1 MTRYP
6 VPEIFQQPDKFLY
19 PSDNFPDFEYWFMHG
34 VTDDE
39 IRLGD
44 RVYLPILF
52 TSYFKNN
59 LYGKNQSAID
69 HLQRFVDTLPTDLK
83 YFCVVQFDD
92 GVLIDF
98 KGKDVMVFAMSGKPD
113 NCVPIPLVCQQHKF
127 KFHVEKDIILSF
139 VGRVTDPAR
148 QVILDWSKMQSNRV
162 YVTSSPHSL
171 EEYCR
176 VLARSKYVLCPR
188 GYGASSFRIAE
199 AYQYGAYPVIM
210 HRIED
215 RVFPCPV
222 SNLYSYESLEPRDL
236 TYLMDGIGRWMPNEK
251 FEGSIEKG
259 RMLYTFEG
267 VKQLIKQGLCQIP

>member
-6 VPEIFQQPDKFLY
+6 VPEIFQMPDMFPY
-19 PSDNFPDFEYWFMHG
+19 PSDNLPCFEYWLMKNL
-34 VTDDE
+34 TDDE
-39 IRLGD
+39 IMLGD
-44 RVYLPILF
+44 RIYLPILF
-52 TSYFKNN
+52 TPYFKAN
-59 LYGKNQSAID
+59 LYGKNQAAID

-127 KFHVEKDIILSF
+127 KFEVERDILISF
-139 VGRVTDPAR
+139 VGRVTDSTR
-148 QVILDWSKMQSNRV
+148 QNILDWGRTQSSKF
-162 YVTSSPHSL
+162 YITSSNHSL
-171 EEYCR
+171 EEYCK

-188 GYGASSFRIAE
+188 GYGSSSFRIAE
-199 AYQYGAYPVIM
+199 AYQYGASPLIL
-210 HRIED
+210 HRGSD

-222 SNLYSYESLEPRDL
+222 SNMYSYYRDI
-236 TYLMDGIGRWMPNEK
+236 YFSMEEIVRFVKRVFPDKSAIE
-251 FEGSIEKG
+251 EGK
-259 RMLYTFEG
+259 MLYTFEG